1 MPIYLCEHCNFS
13 SKLKGDYKRHLESQK
28 HKNAITSEGIK
39 NTKEHKK
46 NTKEHKKNTKEHKRT
61 QKKKYICDHC
71 DEEFFSFP
79 SKRRHELH
87 FCKMSPY
94 VEEKKE
100 KEKMEK
106 EKELYQQTIKV
117 ATLTNDNKYKSNE
130 IVKLEKEKEKLEKK
144 VDKLTN
150 KIGNTI
156 TNNIQTNSTCTNTST
171 STNNIKI
178 NSYGKED
185 VSHITDAFKTEML
198 KIPYGAIPELIKA
211 IHYNDQ
217 KPANQNVKMPNVNKN
232 ILKVKSDD
240 GWSHKHKNL
249 ILYDMIDS
257 KYLMLDDHFE
267 LLVDGEKLNTH
278 NKSNY
283 KKFRDKYD
291 IGDKKLLTEL
301 KDECELIMLDK
312 RDEE

>member
-28 HKNAITSEGIK
+28 HKNAITSEGL
-39 NTKEHKK
+39 K
-46 NTKEHKKNTKEHKRT
+46 NTKEHKKNTKEHKRP

-87 FCKMSPY
+87 FCKKSPY

-100 KEKMEK
+100 KEKIEK
-106 EKELYQQTIKV
+106 EKELKDKDIMV
-117 ATLTNDNKYKSNE
+117 ATLTNDNKYQSKE

-185 VSHITDAFKTEML
+185 VSHITDAF
-198 KIPYGAIPELIKA
+198 
-211 IHYNDQ
+211 
-217 KPANQNVKMPNVNKN
+217 
-232 ILKVKSDD
+232 
-240 GWSHKHKNL
+240 
-249 ILYDMIDS
+249 
-257 KYLMLDDHFE
+257 
-267 LLVDGEKLNTH
+267 
-278 NKSNY
+278 
-283 KKFRDKYD
+283 
-291 IGDKKLLTEL
+291 
-301 KDECELIMLDK
+301 
-312 RDEE
+312 

>member
-28 HKNAITSEGIK
+28 HKNAITSEGLK

-46 NTKEHKKNTKEHKRT
+46 NTKEHKKNTKEHKRP

-87 FCKMSPY
+87 FCKKSPY

-100 KEKMEK
+100 KEKIEK
-106 EKELYQQTIKV
+106 EKELKDKDIMV
-117 ATLTNDNKYKSNE
+117 ATLTNDNKYQSKE

-171 STNNIKI
+171 NNIKI

-185 VSHITDAFKTEML
+185 VSHITDAF
-198 KIPYGAIPELIKA
+198 
-211 IHYNDQ
+211 
-217 KPANQNVKMPNVNKN
+217 
-232 ILKVKSDD
+232 
-240 GWSHKHKNL
+240 
-249 ILYDMIDS
+249 
-257 KYLMLDDHFE
+257 
-267 LLVDGEKLNTH
+267 
-278 NKSNY
+278 
-283 KKFRDKYD
+283 
-291 IGDKKLLTEL
+291 
-301 KDECELIMLDK
+301 
-312 RDEE
+312 